1 MEIFPFGGGV
11 KKDIKIEAMSQ
22 KLDAYLCGNFFFGS
36 GPKETSLLVYK
47 KSSIVGF

>member
-22 KLDAYLCGNFFFGS
+22 KLDAYLCGNFFLVVV
-36 GPKETSLLVYK
+36 PKKLVFWFIK
-47 KSSIVGF
+47 NRQ